1 MIINWRASKEREAP
15 TTLLRLILA
24 RGPLSEKQIVGQVF
38 KLRNIL
44 FHFSSDLDNY
54 SILLCYWTN
63 PQMKNAGLMAFI
75 TLMWIMILAAA
86 AFLVMVVAPME
97 IVLLHN
103 GANRTVVSTIQASIS
118 IIVVMMLI
126 LFLSKF
132 KKIYVRRNLK
142 I

>member
-1 MIINWRASKEREAP
+1 
-15 TTLLRLILA
+15 
-24 RGPLSEKQIVGQVF
+24 
-38 KLRNIL
+38 
-44 FHFSSDLDNY
+44 
-54 SILLCYWTN
+54 
-63 PQMKNAGLMAFI
+63 MKNAGLMSFI

>member
-1 MIINWRASKEREAP
+1 
-15 TTLLRLILA
+15 
-24 RGPLSEKQIVGQVF
+24 
-38 KLRNIL
+38 
-44 FHFSSDLDNY
+44 
-54 SILLCYWTN
+54 
-63 PQMKNAGLMAFI
+63 MKNAGLMAFI

-86 AFLVMVVAPME
+86 ALLVMVVAPME
-97 IVLLHN
+97 LVLLHN
-103 GANRTVVSTIQASIS
+103 GANRTMVSIIQASIS

>member
-1 MIINWRASKEREAP
+1 
-15 TTLLRLILA
+15 
-24 RGPLSEKQIVGQVF
+24 
-38 KLRNIL
+38 
-44 FHFSSDLDNY
+44 
-54 SILLCYWTN
+54 
-63 PQMKNAGLMAFI
+63 MKNAGLMAFI

-86 AFLVMVVAPME
+86 ALLVMVVAPME
-97 IVLLHN
+97 LVLLRN